1 MKTLLHIKS
10 SLFGDAGKSSA
21 LAEQLITRWKTE
33 NPASTVVVRDIIS
46 DALPALTPEVIGALM
61 SQPDQRSPEQA
72 ALVALS
78 DTLINEIKHADAL
91 VIGVPMYNFGVPS
104 QLKSYFDLLARAGIT
119 FRYTDTGPVG
129 LLDDKPVYLLATR
142 GGLYHDNGVDFQI
155 PFVKQFLNFIGLTR
169 IETLY
174 AEGLNMGEIGSQAL
188 ANAGE
193 KIKQLAL

>member
-1 MKTLLHIKS
+1 MKTLLHIQS

-21 LAEQLITRWKTE
+21 LAAQLISRWKTE
-33 NPASTVVVRDIIS
+33 NPTGNVVVRDIIS
-46 DALPALTPEVIGALM
+46 YALPTLTPEVIGALM
-61 SQPDQRSPEQA
+61 SQPDQRTPEQA
-72 ALVALS
+72 ALVELS

-104 QLKSYFDLLARAGIT
+104 QLKSYFDLLARTGIT

-155 PFVKQFLNFIGLTR
+155 PFVKQFLNFVGLTR

-174 AEGLNMGEIGSQAL
+174 AEGLNMGDIAAKAL
-188 ANAGE
+188 SDAGT
-193 KIKQLAL
+193 KIEQLSF